1 MNCEYVTTFKQ
12 SPLYNMA
19 LDEYLFGRVV
29 KGDVSFFLR
38 LYTWEEGAI
47 TFGYNQNLDT
57 AFDSSKTASTKV
69 IRRITGGR
77 ALYHDSTELT
87 YSIGLNLK
95 MMKQA
100 SKIKPDIG
108 AQLYISK
115 ALVKFLDASGI
126 KSDFLKS
133 SNQHSSISNA
143 FHKAPCFASQ
153 ARYEIMA
160 GKRKIVASA
169 QRIIEHSIFQHGAI
183 KLKGI
188 PAHEALQGIPGESQA
203 IDNKEVTLREFERYS
218 LSFKEVFQERFG
230 CKLVDTAYDEK
241 GDESLKNHLDYVKR
255 NLLERREIIEHNQSS
270 NSL

>member
-1 MNCEYVTTFKQ
+1 
-12 SPLYNMA
+12 MA
-19 LDEYLFGRVV
+19 LDEYLFGRIV
-29 KGDVSFFLR
+29 KGDASFFLR

-87 YSIGLNLK
+87 YSIGLNLNMLK
-95 MMKQA
+95 GE
-100 SKIKPDIG
+100 SNLKPERA
-108 AQLYISK
+108 AQLYISE

-133 SNQHSSISNA
+133 SNQQSSISNA

-160 GKRKIVASA
+160 GKKKIVASA
-169 QRIIEHSIFQHGAI
+169 QRITEGSVFQHGAI

-188 PAHEALQGIPGESQA
+188 SAHEALKGITGGSQA
-203 IDNKEVTLREFERYS
+203 IDNKRVTLSEFERYS
-218 LSFKEVFQERFG
+218 LSFKQVFQERFG
-230 CKLVDTAYDEK
+230 LKLVDTAYDK
-241 GDESLKNHLDYVKR
+241 QCDSLKNHLDYVER
-255 NLLERREIIEHNQSS
+255 NLLQRREIIEHNLLAD
-270 NSL
+270 SL